1 MTRNTSTKTR
11 AMTDIKF
18 VSGLVN
24 NGQVHNNAKMQFSI
38 LIKDWKSIEEK
49 RSLKRR
55 DLLSALA
62 NRMANVCDLGSSSE
76 KSHTTLQTQ
85 ARSLPQL
92 GSSVMPGVTEITQ
105 KTSQVSGIAGINGK
119 EC

>member
-1 MTRNTSTKTR
+1 MTRNTS
-11 AMTDIKF
+11 IKRGN
-18 VSGLVN
+18 GLVN
-24 NGQVHNNAKMQFSI
+24 SGQVDDNAKMQFSI
-38 LIKDWKSIEEK
+38 LIEDWKSIEEK

-92 GSSVMPGVTEITQ
+92 GNSVMPAVTEINQ
-105 KTSQVSGIAGINGK
+105 QTSQVSGITGINGK